1 VYRGQSVY
9 IFAGASRSAMNGVP
23 EVDGLIMSV
32 ATTLRSL
39 KPSEFPLAEPY
50 RIKVVKATDKSRLA
64 DYAAEM
70 PEREFKKET
79 LELINAA
86 YPNKPLKPGQLFKIV
101 E

>member
-1 VYRGQSVY
+1 
-9 IFAGASRSAMNGVP
+9 
-23 EVDGLIMSV
+23 
-32 ATTLRSL
+32 
-39 KPSEFPLAEPY
+39 
-50 RIKVVKATDKSRLA
+50 
-64 DYAAEM
+64 M